1 MAKEFSKTYSI
12 TLKFTYE
19 GGTDIAEDD
28 MNVEVLRGKI
38 KSWIAG
44 KVGSINMGD
53 LSVHIVGEVS
63 ES

>member
-1 MAKEFSKTYSI
+1 MATSFNKTYSI

-19 GGTDIAEDD
+19 GQTDIVETD
-28 MNVEVLRGKI
+28 MNVEILRGKI
-38 KSWIAG
+38 KDWIAG

-53 LSVHIVGEVS
+53 LSVHIVGVVS